1 MSVRSSGTTYK
12 STLMREPEI
21 LGMPTYTYASI
32 LGDSHPTNVNASVW
46 GSRAPASAH
55 AGVWEGLHTAPPF
68 MRGDD
73 VDPSLGARSA
83 GVWEGLHTAP
93 TFMRSDNVNPS
104 LDARK
109 EAAQKLRAD
118 ASRLRLLADQFKTK
132 AEMLKREADIKL
144 ADYNALLG
152 VGREVKN

>member
-1 MSVRSSGTTYK
+1 MSVRSSGPTYK

-46 GSRAPASAH
+46 GSHAPASAH

-68 MRGDD
+68 MSG
-73 VDPSLGARSA
+73 G
-83 GVWEGLHTAP
+83 
-93 TFMRSDNVNPS
+93 NVNPS

-118 ASRLRLLADQFKTK
+118 ASRLRLLADRFKTK

-152 VGREVKN
+152 VGREV